1 VEVTPRLLA
10 KQGESAA
17 DIIGPLREHGFHAYT
32 LTNDYDPAT
41 YPRAMRRPQPPVRC
55 TETPKHMT
63 DLVFSRTDAD
73 RLVLGR

>member
-1 VEVTPRLLA
+1 MEVTPTLLT

-17 DIIGPLREHGFHAYT
+17 EIIDTLREHGFHAYT
-32 LTNDYDPAT
+32 LTNDYHPAT
-41 YPRAMRRPQPPVRC
+41 YPQAMRRPEPPARC

-73 RLVLGR
+73 RLTLGR